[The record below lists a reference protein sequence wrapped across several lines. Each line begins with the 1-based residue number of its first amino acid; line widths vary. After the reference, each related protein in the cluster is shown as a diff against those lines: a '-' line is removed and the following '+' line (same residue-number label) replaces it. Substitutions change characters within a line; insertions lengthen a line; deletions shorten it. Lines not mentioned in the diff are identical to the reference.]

1 MNLTIITSV
10 INISKE
16 PLSYSGTRSI
26 YSPEER
32 FNQTIKTIES
42 LKKIN
47 NTEILFIESTNITK
61 EMENF
66 LKSKVTYFLNI
77 DETTSKSNSPH
88 KASAESSQIYEGLKN
103 VDISKYENIFK
114 ISGRYW
120 LTDEFDFKLFDN
132 ESNVFYESKNNSE
145 AIATAFY
152 KVNKDYFDLYQKTLD
167 YCRNS
172 TNMLE
177 MEFKKLFNG
186 KYKNINNLGLVGNV
200 SVDGFFWDGK
210 SV

>member
-1 MNLTIITSV
+1 M
-10 INISKE
+10 
-16 PLSYSGTRSI
+16 
-26 YSPEER
+26 
-32 FNQTIKTIES
+32 
-42 LKKIN
+42 
-47 NTEILFIESTNITK
+47 
-61 EMENF
+61 
-66 LKSKVTYFLNI
+66 
-77 DETTSKSNSPH
+77 
-88 KASAESSQIYEGLKN
+88 
-103 VDISKYENIFK
+103 
-114 ISGRYW
+114 
-120 LTDEFDFKLFDN
+120 TDEFDFKLFDN

-186 KYKNINNLGLVGNV
+186 KYKNINNLGLVGNS
-200 SVDGFFWDGK
+200 SVDGCFWDGK